1 MPATLTLIAV
11 GLCAVLTVALGVV
24 PQPVLDAMRVV
35 FPLLS

>member
-1 MPATLTLIAV
+1 MPSTLTLVAV
-11 GLCAVLTVALGVV
+11 GLCALLTVALGIV